1 MRSMLHRKSL
11 LGGVVI
17 VAALA
22 GCVPAVISNV
32 ASESA
37 CIYCGL
43 ASAKEAIPASAKA
56 VSPSTRAV
64 DVVALAADLADH
76 GYSTSSP
83 LSLLTA
89 AELLMQASPTALTGK
104 QGTTM
109 PAVTAKSGATV
120 TFEPGAMIAAA
131 RSMAGGNASVT
142 ALATQLQNRLASGP
156 KGAVGGPRSTTDR
169 VLSNTT
175 DIWEIRFRGGERG
188 SIRVDGDGDTDLDC
202 YVYNSANTLVAY
214 DNDMTDYCIL
224 DWYQSSTGTVR
235 LEIRNLGDVYNE
247 YILSTN

>member
-1 MRSMLHRKSL
+1 MRSMLDWKGWL
-11 LGGVVI
+11 CGLMIVV
-17 VAALA
+17 VAAA
-22 GCVPAVISNV
+22 CVPPGVSTVVGGTCAMCSVFDM
-32 ASESA
+32 
-37 CIYCGL
+37 
-43 ASAKEAIPASAKA
+43 KENAPASAKA

-64 DVVALAADLADH
+64 DVVALAASLADH
-76 GYSTSSP
+76 GYSTNSP

-89 AELLMQASPTALTGK
+89 AELLMQASPTALGGK
-104 QGTTM
+104 QGTPM
-109 PAVTAKSGATV
+109 PAVTAKSGPRV

-131 RSMAGGNASVT
+131 RGMAGDNTSVA
-142 ALATQLQNRLASGP
+142 ALAAQLQSRLASGP
-156 KGAVGGPRSTTDR
+156 KGAVGGPRSTVDR

-188 SIRVDGDGDTDLDC
+188 SIRVEGDGDTDLDC
-202 YVYNSANTLVAY
+202 YVYNSAGALVAY

-224 DWYQSSTGTVR
+224 DWYQATTGNVR

>member
-1 MRSMLHRKSL
+1 MRSMFDRKSL
-11 LGGVVI
+11 LSGLVLVV
-17 VAALA
+17 VAA
-22 GCVPAVISNV
+22 GCIPPGVGTVVGGTCAMCSVFDMKDDV
-32 ASESA
+32 
-37 CIYCGL
+37 
-43 ASAKEAIPASAKA
+43 PASAKA
-56 VSPSTRAV
+56 ASPGTRAV

-76 GYSTSSP
+76 GYSTNSP

-109 PAVTAKSGATV
+109 PAVTAKSGPAV

-131 RSMAGGNASVT
+131 RSMAGDNTSVM
-142 ALATQLQNRLASGP
+142 ALATQLQNRLAAGS
-156 KGAVGGPRSTTDR
+156 KGAVGGPRSTVDR

-175 DIWEIRFRGGERG
+175 DIWEIRFRGGEIG

-202 YVYNSANTLVAY
+202 YVYDASGTLVAY
-214 DNDMTDYCIL
+214 DNDLTDYCIL
-224 DWYQSSTGTVR
+224 DWYQASTGAIR

>member
-1 MRSMLHRKSL
+1 MRSMLDRKIL
-11 LGGVVI
+11 LCGVLIVAVAAACVPPAVSGVVGTTCAMCSVFDSKA
-17 VAALA
+17 VA
-22 GCVPAVISNV
+22 
-32 ASESA
+32 
-37 CIYCGL
+37 
-43 ASAKEAIPASAKA
+43 PASAKA
-56 VSPSTRAV
+56 ASASTRAV

-89 AELLMQASPTALTGK
+89 AELLMQASPTSLTGK

-109 PAVTAKSGATV
+109 PAVTAKSGTAV

-131 RSMAGGNASVT
+131 RSMAGDNTSVT

-169 VLSNTT
+169 VLSNST
-175 DIWEIRFRGGERG
+175 DVWEIRFRGGERG

-202 YVYNSANTLVAY
+202 YVYNSAGTMVAY
-214 DNDMTDYCIL
+214 DNDMTDYCVL
-224 DWYQSSTGTVR
+224 DWYQSSTGNVR
-235 LEIRNLGDVYNE
+235 LEIRNLGDVYNQ

>member
-1 MRSMLHRKSL
+1 MRSMLDRKSL
-11 LGGVVI
+11 LCGVVI
-17 VAALA
+17 VAVAA
-22 GCVPAVISNV
+22 ACVPPGVGTVVDGTCAMCAVFDTKAAV
-32 ASESA
+32 
-37 CIYCGL
+37 
-43 ASAKEAIPASAKA
+43 PAAAKA
-56 VSPSTRAV
+56 VPAGTRAV

-76 GYSTSSP
+76 GYSTNSP

-131 RSMAGGNASVT
+131 RSMAGDNTSVAT
-142 ALATQLQNRLASGP
+142 LATQLQNRLVGGS

-175 DIWEIRFRGGERG
+175 DVWEIGFRGGERG

-202 YVYNSANTLVAY
+202 YVYNSAGTLLAY
-214 DNDMTDYCIL
+214 DNDLTDYCVL
-224 DWYQSSTGTVR
+224 DWYQASTGTIR

>member
-1 MRSMLHRKSL
+1 MRSMLDLKGL
-11 LGGVVI
+11 LGGIVI
-17 VAALA
+17 VAVAA
-22 GCVPAVISNV
+22 ACVPPGVGTVVGGTCAMCAVFDSKAAV
-32 ASESA
+32 
-37 CIYCGL
+37 
-43 ASAKEAIPASAKA
+43 PAAAKA
-56 VSPSTRAV
+56 ISPSTRAV
-64 DVVALAADLADH
+64 DVLALAADLADH
-76 GYSTSSP
+76 GYSTNSP

-89 AELLMQASPTALTGK
+89 AELLMQASPRALGGK
-104 QGTTM
+104 QGTPM

-131 RSMAGGNASVT
+131 RSMAGDNTSVA

-169 VLSNTT
+169 VLSNST

-202 YVYNSANTLVAY
+202 YVYNSAGTLVAY
-214 DNDMTDYCIL
+214 DNDLTDYCVL
-224 DWYQSSTGTVR
+224 DWYQASLGNIR

>member
-1 MRSMLHRKSL
+1 MRSMLDRKSL
-11 LGGVVI
+11 LCGVVI
-17 VAALA
+17 VA
-22 GCVPAVISNV
+22 V
-32 ASESA
+32 AAA
-37 CIYCGL
+37 CIPPGVSTVVGGTC
-43 ASAKEAIPASAKA
+43 AMCAVFDTKAEVPVSAKA

-76 GYSTSSP
+76 GYSTNSP

-89 AELLMQASPTALTGK
+89 AELLMQASPTALGGK
-104 QGTTM
+104 QGTPM
-109 PAVTAKSGATV
+109 PAVAAKSGPTV

-131 RSMAGGNASVT
+131 RSMAGDNSGIA

-156 KGAVGGPRSTTDR
+156 KGAVGGPRSTVDR

-202 YVYNSANTLVAY
+202 YVYNSAGTLVAY

-224 DWYQSSTGTVR
+224 DWYQASTGNIR